1 MKSVVSFFVLILLSS
16 HLSAQA
22 PDGVPT
28 EGLVAWWNF
37 DPSNI
42 EEAEEFENGV
52 LTSNRFGQ
60 PNQAIEFLGGGN
72 CQSTCEGITFG
83 VDTAV
88 NTSFTFATWV
98 KPTRS
103 VTVRSESSS
112 CYPSVSVP
120 MANSNQNWV
129 GFPPNGGSGQLGVG
143 LSVGTNGIFV
153 AEHATNL
160 LVSRLSHPMVID
172 DFVHVVVVYEPTS
185 AKLYVNGA
193 LVRSRPMH
201 CGGVTKVLSGE
212 AGINPYWPFRLAG
225 GLYSPSFKGV
235 LDDYAFWNRPLS
247 EGEVT
252 QLFELA
258 EPVSGCLDSGA
269 CNFDEAANVD
279 DGSCVYE
286 GCNDPEACNFNGA
299 DICSVDCIYPAVGED
314 CSGGEGLC
322 GEGTYWNASSQSCL
336 VAVPGDFDYDGCIN
350 VNDLLGQLAVYNLCF
365 DLSDIE
371 FDCGLD
377 KVNYQGY
384 EYSTVQIGEDCW
396 FAENLRA
403 TAFLNGDSIPTGL
416 SGPDWSDATS
426 PAVAVYGDGDG
437 LTGNCCPGDGPDS
450 DNEAYNLEV
459 YGRLY
464 NGWAKNDPRG
474 LCPTGWHISD
484 VSDWDGLV
492 SHFGGYTSAGNAL
505 KGQDSL
511 FVNWQPEGVEHFGA
525 LPAGYRD
532 QAAGLYYYRGA
543 DAGFWT
549 AQGSQHRR
557 FRESLGAQMLTNNVS
572 LQDGYSIRCVKD

>member
-1 MKSVVSFFVLILLSS
+1 MKSVVTFVVLILLSS

-129 GFPPNGGSGQLGVG
+129 GFPSNGGSGQLGVG

-252 QLFELA
+252 ELFELA

-371 FDCGLD
+371 FDCGVD
-377 KVNYQGY
+377 RVSYHGY
-384 EYSTVQIGEDCW
+384 DYTTVQIGGQCW
-396 FAENLRA
+396 FAENLRS
-403 TAFLNGDSIPTGL
+403 LKYQNGDSIPTNLTGEEWASL
-416 SGPDWSDATS
+416 STG
-426 PAVAVYGDGDG
+426 AVSVYGEGEG
-437 LTGNCCPGDGPDS
+437 RTNFSSDGPDS

-464 NGWAKNDPRG
+464 NGYAKNDPRE
-474 LCPTGWHISD
+474 LCPSGWHVSHG
-484 VSDWDGLV
+484 SDWDELV
-492 SHFGGYTSAGNAL
+492 SHFGGYEEAGNEL
-505 KGQDSL
+505 KAPDSL
-511 FVNWQPEGVEHFGA
+511 FVNWSYQGASGFNA
-525 LPAGYRD
+525 LPGGYLD
-532 QAAGLYYYRGA
+532 QSQGNFYDRGSRSSYWISSGPYRRNLNSGTSIA
-543 DAGFWT
+543 
-549 AQGSQHRR
+549 
-557 FRESLGAQMLTNNVS
+557 TNTIS
-572 LQDGYSIRCVKD
+572 YQDGLSIRCVRD